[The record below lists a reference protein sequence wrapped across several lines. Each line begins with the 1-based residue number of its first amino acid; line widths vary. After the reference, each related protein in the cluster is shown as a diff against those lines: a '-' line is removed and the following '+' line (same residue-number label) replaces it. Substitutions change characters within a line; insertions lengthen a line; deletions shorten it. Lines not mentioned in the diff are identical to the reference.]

1 MDMRA
6 SAQRLVSAMMMMM
19 MMMTMMTLMTTDSY
33 SVRVHYAV

>member
-6 SAQRLVSAMMMMM
+6 SAQRLVSAMMMM